1 MARPWRKYKLQTLI
15 LGSSRARHRAWG
27 RPMQSVEASG
37 ALTLEQLVT
46 SISEERLAISKG
58 AAG

>member
-1 MARPWRKYKLQTLI
+1 
-15 LGSSRARHRAWG
+15 
-27 RPMQSVEASG
+27 MQSVEASG